1 MSTHTYFYESIM
13 TLYCVVVLLQLLC
26 MNVSPIGGLGVCS
39 SVEGKLW
46 VWDTDNG
53 NTRVCVLLCE
63 WWYWYEGMLLVLV

>member
-1 MSTHTYFYESIM
+1 MSTHAYFYVM

-26 MNVSPIGGLGVCS
+26 MNVSASGGLGVCS
-39 SVEGKLW
+39 SDEGKLW

-63 WWYWYEGMLLVLV
+63 